1 MKKVEATIKPF
12 KLNEVRDAIVD
23 LGIDGMTVTEIRNAG
38 PHARTACYR
47 GSEYVMFAPEL
58 KVEIVLSDDRAGALY
73 RRAHPRWRQRPT
85 RDGRIVVLQVED
97 AIRIRNGE
105 HLARAA

>member
-23 LGIDGMTVTEIRNAG
+23 LGIDGMTVTEVKEVG

-47 GSEYVMFAPEL
+47 GSEYVVFAPEL
-58 KVEIVLSDDRAGALY
+58 KVEIVLADDRLARCIDVLTHVAGND
-73 RRAHPRWRQRPT
+73 HK
-85 RDGRIVVLQVED
+85 DGRIVVLEVED
-97 AIRIRNGE
+97 TIRIRNGE